1 MVNPGEWLLN
11 AVRDDRP
18 KMLSGLGPK
27 GMGTSGGAP
36 NSPPADDAPPAE
48 RQDLNPSFPF
58 TVTGNYKKRAA
69 GPGQIWGPFR
79 WE

>member
-1 MVNPGEWLLN
+1 MVNPGELLLN

-48 RQDLNPSFPF
+48 RQDLNPSWYSDETWEARRRP
-58 TVTGNYKKRAA
+58 TG
-69 GPGQIWGPFR
+69 
-79 WE
+79 

>member
-36 NSPPADDAPPAE
+36 NSPLVDDAPPAE
-48 RQDLNPSFPF
+48 RQDLNLSGTSAKRGKPVRLPS
-58 TVTGNYKKRAA
+58 G
-69 GPGQIWGPFR
+69 
-79 WE
+79 